1 MIKPKRY
8 MIFIPSDG
16 STYERMDDP
25 RGDWIH
31 DPDHKI
37 DVSKFC
43 EAENEQGNA
52 ADAKQPCD
60 HEWQHRPCKP
70 AGFTICS
77 KCGLR
82 R

>member
-1 MIKPKRY
+1 MIEPKRY

-43 EAENEQGNA
+43 ESENEQA
-52 ADAKQPCD
+52 IKADAK
-60 HEWQHRPCKP
+60 
-70 AGFTICS
+70 F
-77 KCGLR
+77 CGHAYCNLHGANVGCEEVDCPDR
-82 R
+82 TA